1 MGVWLK
7 VCHHWVQLGGLEMCL
22 CTCEYPRRPLNIDT
36 PILKTTNRIHVL
48 NVVLKVF
55 IVVIGTKSLIL
66 LANVGG
72 EAVGIAAEGA
82 AKVEG
87 GAEQQSQ
94 ADCRAGKVGTEDET
108 VRTRGI

>member
-1 MGVWLK
+1 
-7 VCHHWVQLGGLEMCL
+7 MCL
-22 CTCEYPRRPLNIDT
+22 CTCEYPWPPLNIDT
-36 PILKTTNRIHVL
+36 PILKTSVFHITNRIHVL

-66 LANVGG
+66 FANVGG
-72 EAVGIAAEGA
+72 EAVGVAAEGTTEA
-82 AKVEG
+82 EG